1 MNLILNPHWNSNGS
15 FMNLG
20 LSLEQQLVSHK
31 FGVKSSMEHQLV
43 IRELGV
49 TLEQQLVS
57 HELGFKPSL
66 EQLLVIHEL
75 NGE

>member
-1 MNLILNPHWNSNGS
+1 MNLILNPHCSSNWS
-15 FMNLG
+15 VMSLG

-43 IRELGV
+43 IRELG
-49 TLEQQLVS
+49 
-57 HELGFKPSL
+57 FKPSL